1 MPTCPN
7 CGASY
12 IGNVCPYCGNNE
24 NGHDD
29 YSQALRGTRIKRE
42 IRELQIGIDKEQKE
56 ISKLLKDN
64 SPNGCLK
71 IGMSIMLVAIAI
83 IAVMVSIFRD
93 GDGIGYVG
101 LGAVISL
108 WITYAICRFCD
119 KSGNEDIQKK
129 INSHHRNIK
138 KLTKEIEDLQNGI
151 G

>member
-71 IGMSIMLVAIAI
+71 IGM
-83 IAVMVSIFRD
+83 VSIFRD

-108 WITYAICRFCD
+108 LITYAICRFCD

>member
-1 MPTCPN
+1 M
-7 CGASY
+7 
-12 IGNVCPYCGNNE
+12 
-24 NGHDD
+24 
-29 YSQALRGTRIKRE
+29 
-42 IRELQIGIDKEQKE
+42 QIGIDKEQKE

-108 WITYAICRFCD
+108 LITYAICRFCD